1 MTSNTSGSSTSTT
14 LRHSGGIGSNGNM
27 ARSRRPLRRSSKRSP
42 LRPMTSS
49 LTCGACF
56 KIRLKAGKRK
66 ASTPLSAAAIRK
78 VRDKSAGSNTVGAE
92 SFSSR
97 CNTSL
102 MSGNNSRMRA
112 VGTMRGPLLTKVR
125 LRKFACG
132 GQSATDGGSR
142 GAKFISGKCETH
154 RFRKRGENQKNCVVG
169 VVVVALIV
177 HDTLPCFSRSCGG
190 TGSILSVFAN
200 PATARCDPWRSNLGM
215 SRFP

>member
-1 MTSNTSGSSTSTT
+1 MATKGCPFLTSNTSGSSTSTT

-112 VGTMRGPLLTKVR
+112 VGTMRGPLLTKSSSAKNSRAADRARLMVAVEVPSSFPVSVR
-125 LRKFACG
+125 LIVLKSEER
-132 GQSATDGGSR
+132 TR
-142 GAKFISGKCETH
+142 RIVLSG
-154 RFRKRGENQKNCVVG
+154 
-169 VVVVALIV
+169 
-177 HDTLPCFSRSCGG
+177 
-190 TGSILSVFAN
+190 
-200 PATARCDPWRSNLGM
+200 
-215 SRFP
+215 